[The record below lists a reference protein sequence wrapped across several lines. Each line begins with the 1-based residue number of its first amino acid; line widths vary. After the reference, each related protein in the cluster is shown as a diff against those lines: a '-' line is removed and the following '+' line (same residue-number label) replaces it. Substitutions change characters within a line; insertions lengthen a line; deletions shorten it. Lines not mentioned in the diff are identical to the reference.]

1 LILTDR
7 EISISLERRLI
18 TIEPRPEEIA
28 FTSSAVDLTLD
39 PLIWIVRDPAPVPE
53 NVVDPRV
60 TGFNAEHVM
69 RDLSAEET
77 ISARTGF
84 LLPPRKLAL
93 AWTREYIE
101 LKTETRLAARVEG
114 KSSLARL
121 GLVVHMTAPTIHAG
135 FEGRI
140 RLEMMNHGAVPIRL
154 WSGMR
159 ICQLIFETTLGTA
172 ERGYKGQFTGQ
183 TTLPNPNKQNR
194 KVVKPRALRPGGV
207 PTRV

>member
-7 EISISLERRLI
+7 EISISLDRRLI
-18 TIEPRPEEIA
+18 SIQPLPDEIA

-39 PLIWIVRDPAPVPE
+39 PLIWIVRDPAPMPV
-53 NVVDPRV
+53 NIVDPRAV
-60 TGFNAEHVM
+60 GFNAEQVM
-69 RDLSAEET
+69 REISAEET
-77 ISARTGF
+77 INERTGF

-101 LKTETRLAARVEG
+101 LKTEIRLAARVEG

-140 RLEMMNHGAVPIRL
+140 RLEMMNHGAAPIRL
-154 WSGMR
+154 WAGMR

-172 ERGYKGQFTGQ
+172 ERGYKGQFAGQ
-183 TTLPNPNKQNR
+183 TVGRR
-194 KVVKPRALRPGGV
+194 KRK
-207 PTRV
+207 

>member
-1 LILTDR
+1 VILTDR
-7 EISISLERRLI
+7 EISISLDRRLI
-18 TIEPRPEEIA
+18 TIEPQPEEIA

-39 PLIWIVRDPAPVPE
+39 SLIWIVRDPNPALE
-53 NVVDPRV
+53 NVVDPRAA
-60 TGFNAEHVM
+60 GFNAEQVM
-69 RDLSAEET
+69 RELSIEET
-77 ISARTGF
+77 ISVRTGF
-84 LLPPRKLAL
+84 LLSPRKLAL

-101 LKTETRLAARVEG
+101 FRTETRLAARVEG

-154 WSGMR
+154 WPGMR

-172 ERGYKGQFTGQ
+172 ERGYKGQFAGQ
-183 TTLPNPNKQNR
+183 TARRRPNKNSR
-194 KVVKPRALRPGGV
+194 RVGTAASRP
-207 PTRV
+207 

>member
-7 EISISLERRLI
+7 EILISLDRRLI
-18 TIEPRPEEIA
+18 TIEPCPEEEA

-39 PLIWIVRDPAPVPE
+39 PLIAIVQEPTPALE
-53 NVVDPRV
+53 NVVDPRAK
-60 TGFNAEHVM
+60 GFNAEEVM
-69 RDLSAEET
+69 RRLSDEET
-77 ISARTGF
+77 IDVKKGF
-84 LLPPRKLAL
+84 PLIPKKLAL

-101 LKTETRLAARVEG
+101 MKTETRLAARVEG

-154 WSGMR
+154 WPGMR

-172 ERGYKGQFTGQ
+172 ERGYRGQFIGQ
-183 TTLPNPNKQNR
+183 RAQRGSKRQKQR
-194 KVVKPRALRPGGV
+194 S
-207 PTRV
+207 

>member
-1 LILTDR
+1 MILTDR
-7 EISISLERRLI
+7 EIWISLDRRLI
-18 TIEPRPEEIA
+18 TIEPRPNEMA

-39 PLIWIVRDPAPVPE
+39 PLIWIVRESTPALE
-53 NVVDPRV
+53 NTIDPRAER
-60 TGFNAEHVM
+60 FNAEQVM
-69 RDLSAEET
+69 RGLSNEKT

-84 LLPPRKLAL
+84 PLFPQKLAL

-101 LKTETRLAARVEG
+101 MRTETRLAARVEG

-154 WSGMR
+154 WPGMR
-159 ICQLIFETTLGTA
+159 VCQLIFETTLGTA
-172 ERGYKGQFTGQ
+172 ERGYRGQFAGQ
-183 TTLPNPNKQNR
+183 AARPRSKQN
-194 KVVKPRALRPGGV
+194 
-207 PTRV
+207 

>member
-7 EISISLERRLI
+7 EILISLDRELI
-18 TIEPRPEEIA
+18 RIDPRPVGEA

-39 PLIWIVRDPAPVPE
+39 PVIWIVRDPMPALE
-53 NVVDPRV
+53 NIVDPRAA
-60 TGFNAEHVM
+60 GFNAEQVM
-69 RDLSAEET
+69 RELSDEET
-77 ISARTGF
+77 IDATGF
-84 LLPPRKLAL
+84 PLIPRKLAL

-101 LKTETRLAARVEG
+101 MPTETRLAARVEG
-114 KSSLARL
+114 KSSLSRL

-154 WSGMR
+154 RSGMR

-172 ERGYKGQFTGQ
+172 ERGYKGQYAGQ
-183 TTLPNPNKQNR
+183 TVQRPRR
-194 KVVKPRALRPGGV
+194 KSRKKAR
-207 PTRV
+207 

>member
-7 EISISLERRLI
+7 EISISLDRQLI
-18 TIEPRPEEIA
+18 TIEPQPEELA

-39 PLIWIVRDPAPVPE
+39 PLIWIVRDPAPAAE
-53 NVVDPRV
+53 NIVDPRDPR
-60 TGFNAEHVM
+60 FNAEQVM
-69 RDLSAEET
+69 RELSTEER

-84 LLPPRKLAL
+84 LLSPRKLAL

-154 WSGMR
+154 WPGMR
-159 ICQLIFETTLGTA
+159 ICQLVFETTLGTA
-172 ERGYKGQFTGQ
+172 ERGYKGQFARQ
-183 TTLPNPNKQNR
+183 T
-194 KVVKPRALRPGGV
+194 ALRRKRGG
-207 PTRV
+207 RLG

>member
-7 EISISLERRLI
+7 EILISLDRRLI

-39 PLIWIVRDPAPVPE
+39 PHIWLVRDPTPAIE
-53 NVVDPRV
+53 NVIDPRAPGFDAEQV
-60 TGFNAEHVM
+60 MRELSTEQIISAGTGFPLV
-69 RDLSAEET
+69 
-77 ISARTGF
+77 
-84 LLPPRKLAL
+84 PKKLAL

-101 LKTETRLAARVEG
+101 MKTETRLAARVEG

-140 RLEMMNHGAVPIRL
+140 RLEIVNHGAVPIRL
-154 WSGMR
+154 WPSMR

-172 ERGYKGQFTGQ
+172 ERGYKGQFAGQ
-183 TTLPNPNKQNR
+183 N
-194 KVVKPRALRPGGV
+194 VKPRSAKKTARK
-207 PTRV
+207 TA

>member
-7 EISISLERRLI
+7 EILISLDRGLI
-18 TIEPRPEEIA
+18 KIDPRPDGEA

-39 PLIWIVRDPAPVPE
+39 PVIWIVRDPKPAIE
-53 NVVDPRV
+53 NVIDPRAQ
-60 TGFNAEHVM
+60 GFNAEEVM
-69 RDLSAEET
+69 REFSEEET
-77 ISARTGF
+77 ISASGF
-84 LLPPRKLAL
+84 PLTPKKLAL

-101 LKTETRLAARVEG
+101 LPTETRLAARVEG
-114 KSSLARL
+114 KSSLSRL

-154 WSGMR
+154 RSGMR

-172 ERGYKGQFTGQ
+172 ERGYKGQYAGQ
-183 TTLPNPNKQNR
+183 TVQRQQGR
-194 KVVKPRALRPGGV
+194 KRR
-207 PTRV
+207 R

>member
-7 EISISLERRLI
+7 EISISLDRRLI
-18 TIEPRPEEIA
+18 TIEPRPAEIA

-39 PLIWIVRDPAPVPE
+39 PLIWIVRDPAPALE
-53 NVVDPRV
+53 NVIDPRAA
-60 TGFNAEHVM
+60 GFNAEQIM
-69 RDLSAEET
+69 RELSAEET

-84 LLPPRKLAL
+84 LFRPRELAL
-93 AWTREYIE
+93 AWTREYLE
-101 LKTETRLAARVEG
+101 MRTETRLAARVEG

-140 RLEMMNHGAVPIRL
+140 RLEMMNHGAAPIRL
-154 WSGMR
+154 WPGMR

-172 ERGYKGQFTGQ
+172 ERGYKGQFAGQ
-183 TTLPNPNKQNR
+183 TVRRKNKR
-194 KVVKPRALRPGGV
+194 RAG
-207 PTRV
+207 

>member
-7 EISISLERRLI
+7 EIQISLDRGLI
-18 TIEPRPEEIA
+18 KIEPRPDEVA

-39 PLIWIVRDPAPVPE
+39 PVLWIVRDPTPALE
-53 NVVDPRV
+53 NIIDPRAA
-60 TGFNAEHVM
+60 GFNAEQVM
-69 RDLSAEET
+69 RELSSEET
-77 ISARTGF
+77 INPTTGYP
-84 LLPPRKLAL
+84 LIPKKLAL
-93 AWTREYIE
+93 AWTGETVE
-101 LKTETRLAARVEG
+101 LPTETRLAARVEG

-154 WSGMR
+154 WRGMR

-172 ERGYKGQFTGQ
+172 ERGYKGQFSGQ
-183 TTLPNPNKQNR
+183 TVVPKRAPRRR
-194 KVVKPRALRPGGV
+194 K
-207 PTRV
+207 

>member
-1 LILTDR
+1 VILTDR
-7 EISISLERRLI
+7 EISISLDRRLI
-18 TIEPRPEEIA
+18 TIEPEPEEIA

-39 PLIWIVRDPAPVPE
+39 PLIWIVRTPTPALD

-60 TGFNAEHVM
+60 AGFNAEQVM
-69 RDLSAEET
+69 RGLSTEET

-84 LLPPRKLAL
+84 LFAPRKLAL

-101 LKTETRLAARVEG
+101 LRTETRLAARVEG

-154 WSGMR
+154 WPGMR

-172 ERGYKGQFTGQ
+172 ERGYKGQFAGQ
-183 TTLPNPNKQNR
+183 TIRRRTKR
-194 KVVKPRALRPGGV
+194 K
-207 PTRV
+207 